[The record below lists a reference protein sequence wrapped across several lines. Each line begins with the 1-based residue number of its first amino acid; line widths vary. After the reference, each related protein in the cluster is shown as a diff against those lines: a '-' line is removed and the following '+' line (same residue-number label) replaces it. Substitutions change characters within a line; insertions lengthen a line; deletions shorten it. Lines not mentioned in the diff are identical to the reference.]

1 MSAAKIVEDVIKA
14 NVIAVFSKSYC
25 PCEWLCEGAV
35 LRGERA
41 KGQSGRQMLAR
52 ASTGARC
59 TASGGK
65 TRDEWQAGRN
75 GTAMPLALCQL
86 PRQDSSRSSM
96 SPFSLSHALLPDCT
110 RVKKALPSLNQS
122 SIKILELD
130 EMSNGSELQNS
141 LAEKTGQRSVP
152 NIFINGTH
160 VGGCDDFFAKQK
172 SGEIEKLLKQ

>member
-1 MSAAKIVEDVIKA
+1 MARRCHLLFASCLVKHF
-14 NVIAVFSKSYC
+14 AV
-25 PCEWLCEGAV
+25 PALT
-35 LRGERA
+35 
-41 KGQSGRQMLAR
+41 LAY
-52 ASTGARC
+52 
-59 TASGGK
+59 
-65 TRDEWQAGRN
+65 
-75 GTAMPLALCQL
+75 PL
-86 PRQDSSRSSM
+86 
-96 SPFSLSHALLPDCT
+96 LLDCT